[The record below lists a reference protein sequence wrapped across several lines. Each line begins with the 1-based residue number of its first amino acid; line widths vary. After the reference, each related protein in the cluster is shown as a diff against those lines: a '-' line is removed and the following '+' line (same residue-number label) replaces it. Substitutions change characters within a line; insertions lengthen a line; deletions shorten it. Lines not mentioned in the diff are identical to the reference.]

1 MKRIIAPALLLFT
14 SSLSAGPLTPKQSAA
29 IDAIFAEYVTPQS
42 PGCGVALIRGGSIV
56 QFKGYGLT
64 DVERRTPWTPQSV
77 FHPGSIYKQFYAA
90 GMEMLAREGRLSL
103 DDDIRKYL
111 PEIPDYG
118 SRITVRDLLTH
129 THGLREYHDLVELTA
144 PGSVNDDNDI
154 LHLIGN
160 QRAPAAPPRKKFN
173 YGNTGPLLAGIIV
186 RRVSGV
192 SAAQYVARRILEPL
206 GMKTTS
212 FGDDERDTPPN
223 VPGYMRQKDGSFE
236 ARTGGS
242 SRTTLE
248 DLARWNHQFDTSDP
262 EWQAVVRRLST
273 PATLDDGTVVDAG
286 MSLRLRPY
294 RGLRRVWSP
303 GAARGFRAI
312 FMRFPDAPL
321 TIAMGC
327 NRDDLDPIKIAEAI
341 ADVVL
346 ADKLQRVTPVPV
358 RLTKQKL
365 RAFVGTYISQADVL
379 RVIER
384 NGSLY
389 LVSDGKEFEMVPA
402 GADRFVLPG
411 KPVVIRD
418 AALDLQFRSKGAQRR
433 FQLRT
438 VWEPAEFSEIQAVDA
453 RTVRPADYIGT
464 YSSQELQS
472 TLEVV
477 NGKDGLVLKTPRGQF
492 ALEPVGADLFRAASA
507 GFQRTA
513 GSQLV
518 RFSRERGAVVAAT
531 VSRAYQ
537 LKISFTRRPDA

>member
-1 MKRIIAPALLLFT
+1 MKPFIALALLPLT
-14 SSLSAGPLTPKQSAA
+14 ASLSGDPLTPKQSAA
-29 IDAIFAEYVTPQS
+29 IDAIFAESITPQS

-64 DVERRTPWTPQSV
+64 DVERRIPWTPQSV
-77 FHPGSIYKQFYAA
+77 FHPGSIYKQFFAA
-90 GMEMLAREGRLSL
+90 GMEMLAREGKLSL
-103 DDDIRKYL
+103 DDDVRKYL

-129 THGLREYHDLVELTA
+129 THGLREYHDLLELA
-144 PGSVNDDNDI
+144 PVSVNDDKEMLRLMGD
-154 LHLIGN
+154 
-160 QRAPAAPPRKKFN
+160 QRAPASPPRKKFN
-173 YGNTGPLLAGIIV
+173 YGNTGPQLAAMIAK
-186 RRVSGV
+186 RVSGV
-192 SAAQYVARRILEPL
+192 SAAQYVAPRILEPL
-206 GMKTTS
+206 EMKSTS
-212 FGDDERDTPPN
+212 FGNDGRETPPN
-223 VPGYMRQKDGSFE
+223 VPGYQRQNDGSFE

-242 SRTTLE
+242 NRITLE
-248 DLARWNHQFDTSDP
+248 DLARWNQQFDTADA
-262 EWQAVVRRLST
+262 EWQAIMRRLTT
-273 PATLDDGTVVDAG
+273 PATLDDGTVLDAG

-312 FMRFPDAPL
+312 FMRFPDVPL

-327 NRDDLDPIKIAEAI
+327 NRDDLDPIRIAEAI

-346 ADKLQRVTPVPV
+346 ADKLQRVTPARV
-358 RLTKQKL
+358 RLTKQQR
-365 RAFVGTYISQADVL
+365 RAFVGTYISQADVV

-402 GADRFVLPG
+402 GGGRFVFPG
-411 KPVVIRD
+411 KPVVLRD
-418 AALDLQFRSKGAQRR
+418 AAVDLQFRPRGH
-433 FQLRT
+433 FDLHT
-438 VWEPAEFSEIQAVDA
+438 VWEPAEFTEIQPVDPRA
-453 RTVRPADYIGT
+453 VRPADYVGT
-464 YSSQELQS
+464 YASQELQS
-472 TLEVV
+472 TLEVL
-477 NGKDGLVLKTPRGQF
+477 NSKDGLLLKTPRGQF
-492 ALEPVGADLFRAASA
+492 ALEPVAADLFRTASE

-537 LKISFTRRPDA
+537 LKIVFTRQPD